1 MKILTLFL
9 SLFLTMLPE
18 KALVT
23 NTSYCQDICFEEVY
37 DGEEEAIIRIP
48 QRIPKGT
55 RASLEISLT
64 EHKPVLIPVFHY
76 HRIHFCFER
85 QWLTACTLRR

>member
-37 DGEEEAIIRIP
+37 DGEEEAII
-48 QRIPKGT
+48 GT

-64 EHKPVLIPVFHY
+64 EHKPVLITVFHY

>member
-9 SLFLTMLPE
+9 SLFLTLLPE
-18 KALVT
+18 KAPVT
-23 NTSYCQDICFEEVY
+23 NTSYYQDICFEEVY
-37 DGEEEAIIRIP
+37 DGEEEAII
-48 QRIPKGT
+48 RIPKGT